1 MLIRRIA
8 ATIRQA
14 FTAGLNR
21 AQARARRAQLTRD
34 AQAHNESL
42 ARDGHYT
49 AALYLTRVLGVGKRF
64 ARKYAGAFGRAAAKA
79 HRNLFGAEPA
89 QNGLTVIGN
98 RPRFT
103 QIATY
108 GPEACA
114 ALEMAATTH
123 KKTAALVNGAS

>member
-1 MLIRRIA
+1 MTIRRIA

-14 FTAGLNR
+14 FTASLNR

-34 AQAHNESL
+34 TQAHNESL
-42 ARDGHYT
+42 ARGGHYT

-79 HRNLFGAEPA
+79 HRELFGAQPA

-98 RPRFT
+98 HPRFT

-108 GPEACA
+108 GPDAYA
-114 ALEMAATTH
+114 ALEKATRAH
-123 KKTAALVNGAS
+123 KSTAALLAA